1 MTGICRAYI
10 VLNFYT
16 GIRPQAMRERKPA
29 RLDAAALWEYAL
41 RVLAG
46 RAHSSG
52 ELRDK
57 LRRKAEHAA
66 DVDPTIARLKD
77 YGYLNDRK
85 FAESFAAA
93 RLENDG
99 LGKTRVLA
107 DLSRRRVAPAVANQ
121 SVGKVYQDVDE
132 EALAADFIR
141 RKFRLAGKQNLFQEE
156 KDLASAYRKLARAGF
171 RPAVSV
177 AVLKRFARNPDLLDG
192 FEPPEE
198 PSEE

>member
-1 MTGICRAYI
+1 MK
-10 VLNFYT
+10 
-16 GIRPQAMRERKPA
+16 ERRRA

-52 ELRDK
+52 ELREK
-57 LRRKAEHAA
+57 LRRKAEQAA
-66 DVDPTIARLKD
+66 DVDSTIARLRE

-99 LGKTRVLA
+99 LGRTRVLA
-107 DLSRRRVAPAVANQ
+107 DLARRRVAPAVAQ
-121 SVGKVYQDVDE
+121 QTVGRVYQDVNE
-132 EALAADFIR
+132 EALAEDFVR
-141 RKFRLAGKQNLFQEE
+141 RKFRLAPKENLFQGE
-156 KDLASAYRKLARAGF
+156 KEMASAYRRLRRAGF
-171 RPAVSV
+171 RSAVILS
-177 AVLKRFARNPDLLDG
+177 VLKKFARDPGLLDG

-198 PSEE
+198 TPEE